1 MENSTSKW
9 IRFGL
14 GASPT
19 LIFILM
25 SLVQEKTDAG
35 PTIFLASIFYLF
47 IGLII
52 SGRMNKGNPDKE
64 YLSKSFTAGVISG
77 FIASFI
83 LSVTVCFSTI
93 G

>member
-1 MENSTSKW
+1 MEDSTSKW

-25 SLVQEKTDAG
+25 SLVEKMNAG
-35 PTIFLASIFYLF
+35 PIIFFASIGYLF

-52 SGRMNKGNPDKE
+52 SAEMRKKNPDQE

-77 FIASFI
+77 FAASFI
-83 LSVTVCFSTI
+83 LSAALCFQL
-93 G
+93 